1 MAGERPNRRGTVRAS
16 RLAQRLRAA
25 EGQAIVELAVVLPVI
40 LILILSVV
48 DIGKAYGYQNDE
60 THLANEAARF
70 AAVGP
75 CGSCVGGSI
84 IAQVK
89 NDAAPELRNGTGSI
103 ASPGIDVKICY
114 PNGFGQNNPVR
125 ATVTATYKW
134 LPYLVG
140 KLGLPNTVQI
150 SASATSKIESTVAPV
165 TEATPC

>member
-1 MAGERPNRRGTVRAS
+1 MAVERPKPVRAS
-16 RLAQRLRAA
+16 RATMLARRLRGAD
-25 EGQAIVELAVVLPVI
+25 GQALVELAVVLPVI

-70 AAVGP
+70 AAVGN

-89 NDAAPELRNGTGSI
+89 SDAAPELRDGSGSI
-103 ASPGIDVKICY
+103 QSPGISVVICY
-114 PNGFGQNNPVR
+114 PDGFGVNKPVR

-134 LPYLVG
+134 LPYLVA
-140 KLGLPNTVQI
+140 KVGLPNTVQI

-165 TEATPC
+165 SEATAC